1 MSGADVMVDCDV
13 GSAGGPVDIG
23 RPGAWVDIDVDV
35 AVEEGLTT
43 IVESG
48 VCPGN
53 VTGGSEIPATAQLC
67 SISLEDKS

>member
-1 MSGADVMVDCDV
+1 MRVGDADVTADC
-13 GSAGGPVDIG
+13 DIG
-23 RPGAWVDIDVDV
+23 RPGAWVDIDDVV

-67 SISLEDKS
+67 SISLEGLLRSGL